1 MTTEYIVIK
10 IGGVASKQL
19 TPEILAK
26 LSEWQQAGQ
35 KVVIVHGG
43 GFAINQLMEENH
55 IPIHKVNG
63 LRVTSQSDMTLIKEA
78 LVDIV
83 GKNLAGQL
91 TQAVLPAY
99 QLVDELPDLVHADF
113 LDQETYGFVG
123 EVKNITNQTL
133 VALLS
138 QGKIPLIPSLGYSE
152 QGDLLNI
159 NADYLARAVAIS
171 LGAKKLILMTDV
183 KGVLENGQ
191 VLDHLNLVDVHKKID
206 SGVIT
211 GGMIPKIQSAVQTV
225 QAGVEQVI
233 IGDNLTDGTIIKE
246 YEMTKLFSNYKRAA
260 IDFASAQG
268 NYLTDTT
275 GNTYLDFSSGIG
287 VTNLGYHPHVNQAL
301 TEQAGKILHQPNLYH
316 NQLQEDVADLLIG
329 DRDYLA
335 FFCNSGA
342 EANEA
347 AIKIARKA
355 SGKQEIITFQ
365 NSFHGRT
372 FGSMSAT
379 GQDKIK
385 QGFGEGVPHF
395 SYAIFNDIDSV
406 KALASDETAAIML
419 ELVQGESGVQ
429 PADKDFVK
437 ALADFCKETGIYLIV
452 DEVQT
457 GLGRT
462 GKLYAYEHYD
472 IEPDIFTLA
481 KGLANGVPV
490 GAMLA
495 KSSLG
500 EAFSYGSHGST
511 FGGNKLAMAA
521 AKATLEVMLV
531 PGFLDTAL
539 GNGNQLQAKLQAAL
553 SDKETVTTVRGL
565 GYMIG
570 IETTGNLGELVQS
583 ARDKGLILLTAGTN
597 VIRLLPP
604 ITLSDAEIEKGV
616 AILSEIFD

>member
-1 MTTEYIVIK
+1 
-10 IGGVASKQL
+10 
-19 TPEILAK
+19 
-26 LSEWQQAGQ
+26 
-35 KVVIVHGG
+35 
-43 GFAINQLMEENH
+43 
-55 IPIHKVNG
+55 
-63 LRVTSQSDMTLIKEA
+63 
-78 LVDIV
+78 
-83 GKNLAGQL
+83 
-91 TQAVLPAY
+91 
-99 QLVDELPDLVHADF
+99 
-113 LDQETYGFVG
+113 
-123 EVKNITNQTL
+123 
-133 VALLS
+133 
-138 QGKIPLIPSLGYSE
+138 
-152 QGDLLNI
+152 
-159 NADYLARAVAIS
+159 
-171 LGAKKLILMTDV
+171 
-183 KGVLENGQ
+183 
-191 VLDHLNLVDVHKKID
+191 
-206 SGVIT
+206 
-211 GGMIPKIQSAVQTV
+211 
-225 QAGVEQVI
+225 
-233 IGDNLTDGTIIKE
+233 
-246 YEMTKLFSNYKRAA
+246 MTKLFSNYKRAA

-275 GNTYLDFSSGIG
+275 GKTYLDFSSGIG
-287 VTNLGYHPHVNQAL
+287 VTNLGYHPSVNQAL
-301 TEQAGKILHQPNLYH
+301 TDQVGKILHQPNLYH
-316 NQLQEDVADLLIG
+316 NQLQEDVAGLLIG
-329 DRDYLA
+329 DKDYLA

-406 KALASDETAAIML
+406 KTLASDETAAIML

-521 AKATLEVMLV
+521 AKATLEVMLI

-539 GNGNQLQAKLQAAL
+539 ENGNQLQAKLQAAL

-583 ARDKGLILLTAGTN
+583 ARDKGLIVLAAGTN

-616 AILSEIFD
+616 ALLSEIFD

>member
-1 MTTEYIVIK
+1 
-10 IGGVASKQL
+10 
-19 TPEILAK
+19 
-26 LSEWQQAGQ
+26 
-35 KVVIVHGG
+35 
-43 GFAINQLMEENH
+43 
-55 IPIHKVNG
+55 
-63 LRVTSQSDMTLIKEA
+63 
-78 LVDIV
+78 
-83 GKNLAGQL
+83 
-91 TQAVLPAY
+91 
-99 QLVDELPDLVHADF
+99 
-113 LDQETYGFVG
+113 
-123 EVKNITNQTL
+123 
-133 VALLS
+133 
-138 QGKIPLIPSLGYSE
+138 
-152 QGDLLNI
+152 
-159 NADYLARAVAIS
+159 
-171 LGAKKLILMTDV
+171 
-183 KGVLENGQ
+183 
-191 VLDHLNLVDVHKKID
+191 
-206 SGVIT
+206 
-211 GGMIPKIQSAVQTV
+211 
-225 QAGVEQVI
+225 
-233 IGDNLTDGTIIKE
+233 
-246 YEMTKLFSNYKRAA
+246 MTKLFSNYKRAA

-301 TEQAGKILHQPNLYH
+301 TEQVGKILHQPNLYH

-395 SYAIFNDIDSV
+395 SYAVFNDIDSV
-406 KALASDETAAIML
+406 KDLASEETAAIML

-437 ALADFCKETGIYLIV
+437 ALADFSKETGIYLIV

-472 IEPDIFTLA
+472 IEPDIITLA

-531 PGFLDTAL
+531 PGFLDTAFE
-539 GNGNQLQAKLQAAL
+539 NGNQLQAKLQAAL

-583 ARDKGLILLTAGTN
+583 ARDKGLIVLTAGTN

-616 AILSEIFD
+616 ALLSEIFD

>member
-1 MTTEYIVIK
+1 M
-10 IGGVASKQL
+10 
-19 TPEILAK
+19 
-26 LSEWQQAGQ
+26 
-35 KVVIVHGG
+35 
-43 GFAINQLMEENH
+43 
-55 IPIHKVNG
+55 
-63 LRVTSQSDMTLIKEA
+63 
-78 LVDIV
+78 
-83 GKNLAGQL
+83 
-91 TQAVLPAY
+91 
-99 QLVDELPDLVHADF
+99 
-113 LDQETYGFVG
+113 
-123 EVKNITNQTL
+123 
-133 VALLS
+133 
-138 QGKIPLIPSLGYSE
+138 
-152 QGDLLNI
+152 
-159 NADYLARAVAIS
+159 
-171 LGAKKLILMTDV
+171 
-183 KGVLENGQ
+183 
-191 VLDHLNLVDVHKKID
+191 
-206 SGVIT
+206 
-211 GGMIPKIQSAVQTV
+211 
-225 QAGVEQVI
+225 
-233 IGDNLTDGTIIKE
+233 
-246 YEMTKLFSNYKRAA
+246 YKR
-260 IDFASAQG
+260 Q
-268 NYLTDTT
+268 DTT
-275 GNTYLDFSSGIG
+275 GKTYLDFSSGIG
-287 VTNLGYHPHVNQAL
+287 VTNLGYHPRVNQAL
-301 TEQAGKILHQPNLYH
+301 TDQVGKILHQPNLYY
-316 NQLQEDVADLLIG
+316 NQLQEDVAGLLTG
-329 DRDYLA
+329 DKDYLA

-395 SYAIFNDIDSV
+395 SYAIFNDMDSV
-406 KALASDETAAIML
+406 KALANKETSAIML

-429 PADKDFVK
+429 PADKAFVK
-437 ALADFCKETGIYLIV
+437 ALSDYCQETGIYLIV

-457 GLGRT
+457 GIGRT
-462 GKLYAYEHYD
+462 GKLFAYEHYD

-500 EAFSYGSHGST
+500 RAFSYGSHGST
-511 FGGNKLAMAA
+511 FGGNKLSMAA
-521 AKATLEVMLV
+521 AKATLEVMLT

-539 GNGNQLQAKLQAAL
+539 ENGNKLQVKLQEVL

-570 IETTGNLGELVQS
+570 IETTGNLSELVQA
-583 ARDKGLILLTAGTN
+583 ARDKGLIVLTAGTN

>member
-1 MTTEYIVIK
+1 
-10 IGGVASKQL
+10 
-19 TPEILAK
+19 
-26 LSEWQQAGQ
+26 
-35 KVVIVHGG
+35 
-43 GFAINQLMEENH
+43 
-55 IPIHKVNG
+55 
-63 LRVTSQSDMTLIKEA
+63 
-78 LVDIV
+78 
-83 GKNLAGQL
+83 
-91 TQAVLPAY
+91 
-99 QLVDELPDLVHADF
+99 
-113 LDQETYGFVG
+113 
-123 EVKNITNQTL
+123 
-133 VALLS
+133 
-138 QGKIPLIPSLGYSE
+138 
-152 QGDLLNI
+152 
-159 NADYLARAVAIS
+159 
-171 LGAKKLILMTDV
+171 
-183 KGVLENGQ
+183 
-191 VLDHLNLVDVHKKID
+191 
-206 SGVIT
+206 
-211 GGMIPKIQSAVQTV
+211 
-225 QAGVEQVI
+225 
-233 IGDNLTDGTIIKE
+233 
-246 YEMTKLFSNYKRAA
+246 MTKLFSNYKRAA

-301 TEQAGKILHQPNLYH
+301 TDQVGKILHQPNLYY
-316 NQLQEDVADLLIG
+316 NQLQEDVAGLLIG
-329 DRDYLA
+329 DKDYLA

-406 KALASDETAAIML
+406 KTLASDETAAIML

-429 PADKDFVK
+429 PADKAFVK
-437 ALADFCKETGIYLIV
+437 ALADFCKEAGIYLIV

-531 PGFLDTAL
+531 PGFLDTAFE
-539 GNGNQLQAKLQAAL
+539 NGNKLQAKLQAAL

-570 IETTGNLGELVQS
+570 IETTGNLGELVQL
-583 ARDKGLILLTAGTN
+583 ARDKGLIVLTAGTN

>member
-1 MTTEYIVIK
+1 
-10 IGGVASKQL
+10 
-19 TPEILAK
+19 
-26 LSEWQQAGQ
+26 
-35 KVVIVHGG
+35 
-43 GFAINQLMEENH
+43 
-55 IPIHKVNG
+55 
-63 LRVTSQSDMTLIKEA
+63 
-78 LVDIV
+78 
-83 GKNLAGQL
+83 
-91 TQAVLPAY
+91 
-99 QLVDELPDLVHADF
+99 
-113 LDQETYGFVG
+113 
-123 EVKNITNQTL
+123 
-133 VALLS
+133 
-138 QGKIPLIPSLGYSE
+138 
-152 QGDLLNI
+152 
-159 NADYLARAVAIS
+159 
-171 LGAKKLILMTDV
+171 
-183 KGVLENGQ
+183 
-191 VLDHLNLVDVHKKID
+191 
-206 SGVIT
+206 
-211 GGMIPKIQSAVQTV
+211 
-225 QAGVEQVI
+225 
-233 IGDNLTDGTIIKE
+233 
-246 YEMTKLFSNYKRAA
+246 MTKLFSNYKRVA

-268 NYLTDTT
+268 NYLTDTD
-275 GNTYLDFSSGIG
+275 GKTYLDFSSGIG

-301 TEQAGKILHQPNLYH
+301 TEQVGKILHQPNLYH

-329 DRDYLA
+329 DKDYLA

-406 KALASDETAAIML
+406 KTLASDETAAIML

-521 AKATLEVMLV
+521 AKATLEVMLI

-539 GNGNQLQAKLQAAL
+539 ENGNQLQAKLQAAL

-583 ARDKGLILLTAGTN
+583 ARDKGLIVLAAGTN

-616 AILSEIFD
+616 ALLSEIFD

>member
-1 MTTEYIVIK
+1 
-10 IGGVASKQL
+10 
-19 TPEILAK
+19 
-26 LSEWQQAGQ
+26 
-35 KVVIVHGG
+35 
-43 GFAINQLMEENH
+43 
-55 IPIHKVNG
+55 
-63 LRVTSQSDMTLIKEA
+63 
-78 LVDIV
+78 
-83 GKNLAGQL
+83 
-91 TQAVLPAY
+91 
-99 QLVDELPDLVHADF
+99 
-113 LDQETYGFVG
+113 
-123 EVKNITNQTL
+123 
-133 VALLS
+133 
-138 QGKIPLIPSLGYSE
+138 
-152 QGDLLNI
+152 
-159 NADYLARAVAIS
+159 
-171 LGAKKLILMTDV
+171 
-183 KGVLENGQ
+183 
-191 VLDHLNLVDVHKKID
+191 
-206 SGVIT
+206 
-211 GGMIPKIQSAVQTV
+211 
-225 QAGVEQVI
+225 
-233 IGDNLTDGTIIKE
+233 
-246 YEMTKLFSNYKRAA
+246 MTKLFSNYKRAA
-260 IDFASAQG
+260 IDFASAHG

-275 GNTYLDFSSGIG
+275 GKTYLDFSSGIG

-301 TEQAGKILHQPNLYH
+301 TEQVGKILHQPNLYD
-316 NQLQEDVADLLIG
+316 NQLQEDVASLLIA
-329 DRDYLA
+329 DKDYLA

-395 SYAIFNDIDSV
+395 NYAVFNDIDSV
-406 KALASDETAAIML
+406 KALANKETAAIML

-437 ALADFCKETGIYLIV
+437 ALSEYCQETGIYLIV

-457 GLGRT
+457 GIGRT
-462 GKLYAYEHYD
+462 GKLYAYEHYG

-521 AKATLEVMLV
+521 AKATLEVMLA

-539 GNGNQLQAKLQAAL
+539 ENGNKLQAKLQVAL

-570 IETTGNLGELVQS
+570 IETTGNLGELVQA
-583 ARDKGLILLTAGTN
+583 ARDKGLIVLTAGTN

-616 AILSEIFD
+616 TILSEIFD

>member
-1 MTTEYIVIK
+1 
-10 IGGVASKQL
+10 
-19 TPEILAK
+19 
-26 LSEWQQAGQ
+26 
-35 KVVIVHGG
+35 
-43 GFAINQLMEENH
+43 
-55 IPIHKVNG
+55 
-63 LRVTSQSDMTLIKEA
+63 
-78 LVDIV
+78 
-83 GKNLAGQL
+83 
-91 TQAVLPAY
+91 
-99 QLVDELPDLVHADF
+99 
-113 LDQETYGFVG
+113 
-123 EVKNITNQTL
+123 
-133 VALLS
+133 
-138 QGKIPLIPSLGYSE
+138 
-152 QGDLLNI
+152 
-159 NADYLARAVAIS
+159 
-171 LGAKKLILMTDV
+171 
-183 KGVLENGQ
+183 
-191 VLDHLNLVDVHKKID
+191 
-206 SGVIT
+206 
-211 GGMIPKIQSAVQTV
+211 
-225 QAGVEQVI
+225 
-233 IGDNLTDGTIIKE
+233 
-246 YEMTKLFSNYKRAA
+246 MTKLFSNYKRAA
-260 IDFASAQG
+260 IDFASAHG

-275 GNTYLDFSSGIG
+275 GKTYLDFSSGIG

-301 TEQAGKILHQPNLYH
+301 TEQVGKILHQPNLYD
-316 NQLQEDVADLLIG
+316 NQLQEDVAGLLTG
-329 DRDYLA
+329 DKDYLA

-395 SYAIFNDIDSV
+395 NYAVFNDIDSV
-406 KALASDETAAIML
+406 KALANKETAAIML

-437 ALADFCKETGIYLIV
+437 ALSEYCQETGIYLIV

-457 GLGRT
+457 GIGRT

-521 AKATLEVMLV
+521 AKATLEVMLA

-539 GNGNQLQAKLQAAL
+539 ESGNKLQAKLQTAL

-570 IETTGNLGELVQS
+570 IETTGNLGELVQA
-583 ARDKGLILLTAGTN
+583 ARDKGLIVLTAGTN

-616 AILSEIFD
+616 TILSEIFD

>member
-1 MTTEYIVIK
+1 
-10 IGGVASKQL
+10 
-19 TPEILAK
+19 
-26 LSEWQQAGQ
+26 
-35 KVVIVHGG
+35 
-43 GFAINQLMEENH
+43 
-55 IPIHKVNG
+55 
-63 LRVTSQSDMTLIKEA
+63 
-78 LVDIV
+78 
-83 GKNLAGQL
+83 
-91 TQAVLPAY
+91 
-99 QLVDELPDLVHADF
+99 
-113 LDQETYGFVG
+113 
-123 EVKNITNQTL
+123 
-133 VALLS
+133 
-138 QGKIPLIPSLGYSE
+138 
-152 QGDLLNI
+152 
-159 NADYLARAVAIS
+159 
-171 LGAKKLILMTDV
+171 
-183 KGVLENGQ
+183 
-191 VLDHLNLVDVHKKID
+191 
-206 SGVIT
+206 
-211 GGMIPKIQSAVQTV
+211 
-225 QAGVEQVI
+225 
-233 IGDNLTDGTIIKE
+233 
-246 YEMTKLFSNYKRAA
+246 MTKLFSNYKRAA

-275 GNTYLDFSSGIG
+275 GKTYLDFSSGIG

-301 TEQAGKILHQPNLYH
+301 TEQVGKILHQPNLYH
-316 NQLQEDVADLLIG
+316 NQLQEDVAGLLIG
-329 DRDYLA
+329 DKDYLA

-429 PADKDFVK
+429 PADKAFVK
-437 ALADFCKETGIYLIV
+437 ALADFCKEAGIYLIV

-531 PGFLDTAL
+531 PGFLDIAL
-539 GNGNQLQAKLQAAL
+539 ENGNQLQAKLQATL

-583 ARDKGLILLTAGTN
+583 ARDKGLIVLTAGTN

-616 AILSEIFD
+616 ALLSEIFD

>member
-1 MTTEYIVIK
+1 
-10 IGGVASKQL
+10 
-19 TPEILAK
+19 
-26 LSEWQQAGQ
+26 
-35 KVVIVHGG
+35 
-43 GFAINQLMEENH
+43 
-55 IPIHKVNG
+55 
-63 LRVTSQSDMTLIKEA
+63 
-78 LVDIV
+78 
-83 GKNLAGQL
+83 
-91 TQAVLPAY
+91 
-99 QLVDELPDLVHADF
+99 
-113 LDQETYGFVG
+113 
-123 EVKNITNQTL
+123 
-133 VALLS
+133 
-138 QGKIPLIPSLGYSE
+138 
-152 QGDLLNI
+152 
-159 NADYLARAVAIS
+159 
-171 LGAKKLILMTDV
+171 
-183 KGVLENGQ
+183 
-191 VLDHLNLVDVHKKID
+191 
-206 SGVIT
+206 
-211 GGMIPKIQSAVQTV
+211 
-225 QAGVEQVI
+225 
-233 IGDNLTDGTIIKE
+233 
-246 YEMTKLFSNYKRAA
+246 MTKLFSNYKRAA

-301 TEQAGKILHQPNLYH
+301 TEQVGKILHQPNLYH
-316 NQLQEDVADLLIG
+316 NQLQEDVAGLLIG
-329 DRDYLA
+329 DKDYLA

-437 ALADFCKETGIYLIV
+437 ALADFSKETGIYLIV

-531 PGFLDTAL
+531 PGFLDTAFE
-539 GNGNQLQAKLQAAL
+539 NGNQLQAKLQAAL

-583 ARDKGLILLTAGTN
+583 ARDKGLIVLTAGTN

-616 AILSEIFD
+616 ALLSEIFD

>member
-1 MTTEYIVIK
+1 
-10 IGGVASKQL
+10 
-19 TPEILAK
+19 
-26 LSEWQQAGQ
+26 
-35 KVVIVHGG
+35 
-43 GFAINQLMEENH
+43 
-55 IPIHKVNG
+55 
-63 LRVTSQSDMTLIKEA
+63 
-78 LVDIV
+78 
-83 GKNLAGQL
+83 
-91 TQAVLPAY
+91 
-99 QLVDELPDLVHADF
+99 
-113 LDQETYGFVG
+113 
-123 EVKNITNQTL
+123 
-133 VALLS
+133 
-138 QGKIPLIPSLGYSE
+138 
-152 QGDLLNI
+152 
-159 NADYLARAVAIS
+159 
-171 LGAKKLILMTDV
+171 
-183 KGVLENGQ
+183 
-191 VLDHLNLVDVHKKID
+191 
-206 SGVIT
+206 
-211 GGMIPKIQSAVQTV
+211 
-225 QAGVEQVI
+225 
-233 IGDNLTDGTIIKE
+233 
-246 YEMTKLFSNYKRAA
+246 MTKLFSNYKRTA
-260 IDFASAQG
+260 IDFASAHG

-275 GNTYLDFSSGIG
+275 GKTYLDFSSGIG

-301 TEQAGKILHQPNLYH
+301 TEQVGKILHQPNLYH
-316 NQLQEDVADLLIG
+316 NQLQEDVASLLIA
-329 DRDYLA
+329 DKDYLA

-395 SYAIFNDIDSV
+395 NYAVFNDIDSV
-406 KALASDETAAIML
+406 KALANKETAAIML

-437 ALADFCKETGIYLIV
+437 ALSEYCQETGIYLIV

-457 GLGRT
+457 GIGRT
-462 GKLYAYEHYD
+462 GKLYAYEHYG

-521 AKATLEVMLV
+521 AKATLEVMLA

-539 GNGNQLQAKLQAAL
+539 ENGNKLQAKLQAAL

-570 IETTGNLGELVQS
+570 IETTGNLGELVQA
-583 ARDKGLILLTAGTN
+583 ARDKGLIVLTAGTN

-616 AILSEIFD
+616 TILSEIFD

>member
-1 MTTEYIVIK
+1 
-10 IGGVASKQL
+10 
-19 TPEILAK
+19 
-26 LSEWQQAGQ
+26 
-35 KVVIVHGG
+35 
-43 GFAINQLMEENH
+43 
-55 IPIHKVNG
+55 
-63 LRVTSQSDMTLIKEA
+63 
-78 LVDIV
+78 
-83 GKNLAGQL
+83 
-91 TQAVLPAY
+91 
-99 QLVDELPDLVHADF
+99 
-113 LDQETYGFVG
+113 
-123 EVKNITNQTL
+123 
-133 VALLS
+133 
-138 QGKIPLIPSLGYSE
+138 
-152 QGDLLNI
+152 
-159 NADYLARAVAIS
+159 
-171 LGAKKLILMTDV
+171 
-183 KGVLENGQ
+183 
-191 VLDHLNLVDVHKKID
+191 
-206 SGVIT
+206 
-211 GGMIPKIQSAVQTV
+211 
-225 QAGVEQVI
+225 
-233 IGDNLTDGTIIKE
+233 
-246 YEMTKLFSNYKRAA
+246 MTKLFSNYKRAA
-260 IDFASAQG
+260 IDFASAHG

-275 GNTYLDFSSGIG
+275 GKTYLDFSSGIG

-301 TEQAGKILHQPNLYH
+301 TEQVGKILHQPNLYH
-316 NQLQEDVADLLIG
+316 NQLQEDVAGLLTG
-329 DRDYLA
+329 DKDYLA

-395 SYAIFNDIDSV
+395 NYAVFNNIESV
-406 KALASDETAAIML
+406 KALANKETAAIML

-437 ALADFCKETGIYLIV
+437 ALSEYCQETGIYLIV

-457 GLGRT
+457 GIGRT
-462 GKLYAYEHYD
+462 GKLYAYEHYG

-521 AKATLEVMLV
+521 AKATLEVMLA

-539 GNGNQLQAKLQAAL
+539 ESGNKLQAKLQTAL

-570 IETTGNLGELVQS
+570 IETTGNLGELVQA
-583 ARDKGLILLTAGTN
+583 ARDKGLIVLTAGTN

-616 AILSEIFD
+616 TILSEIFD

>member
-1 MTTEYIVIK
+1 
-10 IGGVASKQL
+10 
-19 TPEILAK
+19 
-26 LSEWQQAGQ
+26 
-35 KVVIVHGG
+35 
-43 GFAINQLMEENH
+43 
-55 IPIHKVNG
+55 
-63 LRVTSQSDMTLIKEA
+63 
-78 LVDIV
+78 
-83 GKNLAGQL
+83 
-91 TQAVLPAY
+91 
-99 QLVDELPDLVHADF
+99 
-113 LDQETYGFVG
+113 
-123 EVKNITNQTL
+123 
-133 VALLS
+133 
-138 QGKIPLIPSLGYSE
+138 
-152 QGDLLNI
+152 
-159 NADYLARAVAIS
+159 
-171 LGAKKLILMTDV
+171 
-183 KGVLENGQ
+183 
-191 VLDHLNLVDVHKKID
+191 
-206 SGVIT
+206 
-211 GGMIPKIQSAVQTV
+211 
-225 QAGVEQVI
+225 
-233 IGDNLTDGTIIKE
+233 
-246 YEMTKLFSNYKRAA
+246 MTKLFSNYKRAA
-260 IDFASAQG
+260 IDFASAHG

-275 GNTYLDFSSGIG
+275 GKTYLDFSSGIG

-301 TEQAGKILHQPNLYH
+301 TEQVGKILHQPNLYD
-316 NQLQEDVADLLIG
+316 NQLQEDVAGLLIG
-329 DRDYLA
+329 DKDYLA

-395 SYAIFNDIDSV
+395 NYAVFNDIDSV
-406 KALASDETAAIML
+406 KALANKETAAIML

-437 ALADFCKETGIYLIV
+437 ALSEYCQETGIYLIV

-457 GLGRT
+457 GIGRT
-462 GKLYAYEHYD
+462 GKLFSYEHYD

-500 EAFSYGSHGST
+500 GAFSYGSHGST

-521 AKATLEVMLV
+521 AKATLKVMLA

-539 GNGNQLQAKLQAAL
+539 ENGNKLQAKLQTAL

-570 IETTGNLGELVQS
+570 IETTGNLGELVQA
-583 ARDKGLILLTAGTN
+583 ARDKGLIVLTAGTN

-604 ITLSDAEIEKGV
+604 ITLSDDEIEKGV
-616 AILSEIFD
+616 TILSEIFD

>member
-1 MTTEYIVIK
+1 
-10 IGGVASKQL
+10 
-19 TPEILAK
+19 
-26 LSEWQQAGQ
+26 
-35 KVVIVHGG
+35 
-43 GFAINQLMEENH
+43 
-55 IPIHKVNG
+55 
-63 LRVTSQSDMTLIKEA
+63 
-78 LVDIV
+78 
-83 GKNLAGQL
+83 
-91 TQAVLPAY
+91 
-99 QLVDELPDLVHADF
+99 
-113 LDQETYGFVG
+113 
-123 EVKNITNQTL
+123 
-133 VALLS
+133 
-138 QGKIPLIPSLGYSE
+138 
-152 QGDLLNI
+152 
-159 NADYLARAVAIS
+159 
-171 LGAKKLILMTDV
+171 
-183 KGVLENGQ
+183 
-191 VLDHLNLVDVHKKID
+191 
-206 SGVIT
+206 
-211 GGMIPKIQSAVQTV
+211 
-225 QAGVEQVI
+225 
-233 IGDNLTDGTIIKE
+233 
-246 YEMTKLFSNYKRAA
+246 MTKLFSNYKRAA
-260 IDFASAQG
+260 IDFASAHG

-275 GNTYLDFSSGIG
+275 GKTYLDFSSGIG
-287 VTNLGYHPHVNQAL
+287 VTNLGYHPYVNQAL
-301 TEQAGKILHQPNLYH
+301 TEQVGKILHQPNLYD
-316 NQLQEDVADLLIG
+316 NQLQEDVASLLIA
-329 DRDYLA
+329 DKDYLA

-395 SYAIFNDIDSV
+395 NYAVFNDIDSV
-406 KALASDETAAIML
+406 KALANKETAAIML

-437 ALADFCKETGIYLIV
+437 ALSEYCQETGIYLIV

-457 GLGRT
+457 GIGRT
-462 GKLYAYEHYD
+462 GKLYAYEHYG

-521 AKATLEVMLV
+521 AKATLEVMLA

-539 GNGNQLQAKLQAAL
+539 ESGNKLQAKLQTAL

-570 IETTGNLGELVQS
+570 IETTGNLGELVQA
-583 ARDKGLILLTAGTN
+583 ARDKGLIVLTAGTN

-616 AILSEIFD
+616 TILSEIFD

>member
-1 MTTEYIVIK
+1 
-10 IGGVASKQL
+10 
-19 TPEILAK
+19 
-26 LSEWQQAGQ
+26 
-35 KVVIVHGG
+35 
-43 GFAINQLMEENH
+43 
-55 IPIHKVNG
+55 
-63 LRVTSQSDMTLIKEA
+63 
-78 LVDIV
+78 
-83 GKNLAGQL
+83 
-91 TQAVLPAY
+91 
-99 QLVDELPDLVHADF
+99 
-113 LDQETYGFVG
+113 
-123 EVKNITNQTL
+123 
-133 VALLS
+133 
-138 QGKIPLIPSLGYSE
+138 
-152 QGDLLNI
+152 
-159 NADYLARAVAIS
+159 
-171 LGAKKLILMTDV
+171 
-183 KGVLENGQ
+183 
-191 VLDHLNLVDVHKKID
+191 
-206 SGVIT
+206 
-211 GGMIPKIQSAVQTV
+211 
-225 QAGVEQVI
+225 
-233 IGDNLTDGTIIKE
+233 
-246 YEMTKLFSNYKRAA
+246 MTKLFSNYKRAA
-260 IDFASAQG
+260 IDFASAHG

-275 GNTYLDFSSGIG
+275 GKTYLDFSSGIG
-287 VTNLGYHPHVNQAL
+287 VTNLGYHPYVNQAL
-301 TEQAGKILHQPNLYH
+301 TEQVGKILHQPNLYH
-316 NQLQEDVADLLIG
+316 NQLQEDVASLLIA
-329 DRDYLA
+329 DKDYLA

-395 SYAIFNDIDSV
+395 NYAVFNDIDSV
-406 KALASDETAAIML
+406 KALANKETAAIML

-437 ALADFCKETGIYLIV
+437 ALSKYCQETGIYLIV

-457 GLGRT
+457 GIGRT

-521 AKATLEVMLV
+521 AKATLEVMLA

-539 GNGNQLQAKLQAAL
+539 ENGNKLQAKLQTAL

-570 IETTGNLGELVQS
+570 IETTGNLGELVQA
-583 ARDKGLILLTAGTN
+583 ARDKGLIVLTAGTN

-604 ITLSDAEIEKGV
+604 ITLSDEEIEKGV
-616 AILSEIFD
+616 TILSEIFD

>member
-1 MTTEYIVIK
+1 
-10 IGGVASKQL
+10 
-19 TPEILAK
+19 
-26 LSEWQQAGQ
+26 
-35 KVVIVHGG
+35 
-43 GFAINQLMEENH
+43 
-55 IPIHKVNG
+55 
-63 LRVTSQSDMTLIKEA
+63 
-78 LVDIV
+78 
-83 GKNLAGQL
+83 
-91 TQAVLPAY
+91 
-99 QLVDELPDLVHADF
+99 
-113 LDQETYGFVG
+113 
-123 EVKNITNQTL
+123 
-133 VALLS
+133 
-138 QGKIPLIPSLGYSE
+138 
-152 QGDLLNI
+152 
-159 NADYLARAVAIS
+159 
-171 LGAKKLILMTDV
+171 
-183 KGVLENGQ
+183 
-191 VLDHLNLVDVHKKID
+191 
-206 SGVIT
+206 
-211 GGMIPKIQSAVQTV
+211 
-225 QAGVEQVI
+225 
-233 IGDNLTDGTIIKE
+233 
-246 YEMTKLFSNYKRAA
+246 MTKLFSNYKRAA

-287 VTNLGYHPHVNQAL
+287 VTNLGYHPYVNQAL
-301 TEQAGKILHQPNLYH
+301 TEQVGKILHQPNLYH
-316 NQLQEDVADLLIG
+316 NQLQEDVAGLLIG
-329 DRDYLA
+329 DKDYLA

-521 AKATLEVMLV
+521 AKATLEVMLI

-539 GNGNQLQAKLQAAL
+539 ENGNQLQAKLQAAL

-583 ARDKGLILLTAGTN
+583 ARDKGLIVLAAGTN

-616 AILSEIFD
+616 ALLSEIFD

>member
-1 MTTEYIVIK
+1 
-10 IGGVASKQL
+10 
-19 TPEILAK
+19 
-26 LSEWQQAGQ
+26 
-35 KVVIVHGG
+35 
-43 GFAINQLMEENH
+43 
-55 IPIHKVNG
+55 
-63 LRVTSQSDMTLIKEA
+63 
-78 LVDIV
+78 
-83 GKNLAGQL
+83 
-91 TQAVLPAY
+91 
-99 QLVDELPDLVHADF
+99 
-113 LDQETYGFVG
+113 
-123 EVKNITNQTL
+123 
-133 VALLS
+133 
-138 QGKIPLIPSLGYSE
+138 
-152 QGDLLNI
+152 
-159 NADYLARAVAIS
+159 
-171 LGAKKLILMTDV
+171 
-183 KGVLENGQ
+183 
-191 VLDHLNLVDVHKKID
+191 
-206 SGVIT
+206 
-211 GGMIPKIQSAVQTV
+211 
-225 QAGVEQVI
+225 
-233 IGDNLTDGTIIKE
+233 
-246 YEMTKLFSNYKRAA
+246 MTKLFSNYKRAA

-287 VTNLGYHPHVNQAL
+287 VTNLGYHPYVNQAL
-301 TEQAGKILHQPNLYH
+301 TEQVGKILHQPNLYH
-316 NQLQEDVADLLIG
+316 NQLQEDVAGLLIG
-329 DRDYLA
+329 DKDYLA

-406 KALASDETAAIML
+406 KTLASDETAAIML

-521 AKATLEVMLV
+521 AKATLEVMLI

-539 GNGNQLQAKLQAAL
+539 ENGNQLQAKLQAAL

-583 ARDKGLILLTAGTN
+583 ARDKGLIVLAAGTN

-616 AILSEIFD
+616 ALLSEIFD

>member
-1 MTTEYIVIK
+1 
-10 IGGVASKQL
+10 
-19 TPEILAK
+19 
-26 LSEWQQAGQ
+26 
-35 KVVIVHGG
+35 
-43 GFAINQLMEENH
+43 
-55 IPIHKVNG
+55 
-63 LRVTSQSDMTLIKEA
+63 
-78 LVDIV
+78 
-83 GKNLAGQL
+83 
-91 TQAVLPAY
+91 
-99 QLVDELPDLVHADF
+99 
-113 LDQETYGFVG
+113 
-123 EVKNITNQTL
+123 
-133 VALLS
+133 
-138 QGKIPLIPSLGYSE
+138 
-152 QGDLLNI
+152 
-159 NADYLARAVAIS
+159 
-171 LGAKKLILMTDV
+171 
-183 KGVLENGQ
+183 
-191 VLDHLNLVDVHKKID
+191 
-206 SGVIT
+206 
-211 GGMIPKIQSAVQTV
+211 
-225 QAGVEQVI
+225 
-233 IGDNLTDGTIIKE
+233 
-246 YEMTKLFSNYKRAA
+246 MTKLFSNYKRAA

-287 VTNLGYHPHVNQAL
+287 VTNLGYHPSVNQAL
-301 TEQAGKILHQPNLYH
+301 TEQVGKILHQPNLYH
-316 NQLQEDVADLLIG
+316 NQLQEDVAGLLIG
-329 DRDYLA
+329 DKDYLA

-385 QGFGEGVPHF
+385 RGFGEGVPHF
-395 SYAIFNDIDSV
+395 IYAIFNDIDSV
-406 KALASDETAAIML
+406 KDLASDETAAIML

-437 ALADFCKETGIYLIV
+437 ALADFCKEMGIYLIV

-539 GNGNQLQAKLQAAL
+539 ENGNQLQAKLQAAL

-583 ARDKGLILLTAGTN
+583 ARDKGLIVLTAGTN

-616 AILSEIFD
+616 ALLSEIFD

>member
-1 MTTEYIVIK
+1 
-10 IGGVASKQL
+10 
-19 TPEILAK
+19 
-26 LSEWQQAGQ
+26 
-35 KVVIVHGG
+35 
-43 GFAINQLMEENH
+43 
-55 IPIHKVNG
+55 
-63 LRVTSQSDMTLIKEA
+63 
-78 LVDIV
+78 
-83 GKNLAGQL
+83 
-91 TQAVLPAY
+91 
-99 QLVDELPDLVHADF
+99 
-113 LDQETYGFVG
+113 
-123 EVKNITNQTL
+123 
-133 VALLS
+133 
-138 QGKIPLIPSLGYSE
+138 
-152 QGDLLNI
+152 
-159 NADYLARAVAIS
+159 
-171 LGAKKLILMTDV
+171 
-183 KGVLENGQ
+183 
-191 VLDHLNLVDVHKKID
+191 
-206 SGVIT
+206 
-211 GGMIPKIQSAVQTV
+211 
-225 QAGVEQVI
+225 
-233 IGDNLTDGTIIKE
+233 
-246 YEMTKLFSNYKRAA
+246 MTKLFSNYKRAA
-260 IDFASAQG
+260 IDFASAHG

-275 GNTYLDFSSGIG
+275 GKTYLDFSSGIG

-301 TEQAGKILHQPNLYH
+301 TEQVGKILHQPNLYH
-316 NQLQEDVADLLIG
+316 NQLQEDVAGLLIG
-329 DRDYLA
+329 DKDYLA

-395 SYAIFNDIDSV
+395 NYAIFNDIDSV
-406 KALASDETAAIML
+406 KALANKETAAIML

-437 ALADFCKETGIYLIV
+437 ALSEYCQETGIYLIV

-457 GLGRT
+457 GIGRT
-462 GKLYAYEHYD
+462 GKLYAYEHYG

-521 AKATLEVMLV
+521 AKATLEVMLA

-539 GNGNQLQAKLQAAL
+539 ENGNKLQAKLQAAL

-570 IETTGNLGELVQS
+570 IETTGNLGELVQA
-583 ARDKGLILLTAGTN
+583 ARDKGLIVLTAGTN

-616 AILSEIFD
+616 TILSEIFD

>member
-1 MTTEYIVIK
+1 MT
-10 IGGVASKQL
+10 
-19 TPEILAK
+19 
-26 LSEWQQAGQ
+26 
-35 KVVIVHGG
+35 
-43 GFAINQLMEENH
+43 
-55 IPIHKVNG
+55 
-63 LRVTSQSDMTLIKEA
+63 R
-78 LVDIV
+78 
-83 GKNLAGQL
+83 
-91 TQAVLPAY
+91 
-99 QLVDELPDLVHADF
+99 
-113 LDQETYGFVG
+113 
-123 EVKNITNQTL
+123 
-133 VALLS
+133 
-138 QGKIPLIPSLGYSE
+138 
-152 QGDLLNI
+152 
-159 NADYLARAVAIS
+159 
-171 LGAKKLILMTDV
+171 
-183 KGVLENGQ
+183 
-191 VLDHLNLVDVHKKID
+191 
-206 SGVIT
+206 
-211 GGMIPKIQSAVQTV
+211 
-225 QAGVEQVI
+225 
-233 IGDNLTDGTIIKE
+233 
-246 YEMTKLFSNYKRAA
+246 LFSNYKRAA

-275 GNTYLDFSSGIG
+275 GKTYLDFSSGIG

-301 TEQAGKILHQPNLYH
+301 TEQVGKILHQPNLYH
-316 NQLQEDVADLLIG
+316 NQLQEDVAGLLIG
-329 DRDYLA
+329 DKDYLA

-395 SYAIFNDIDSV
+395 SYAIFNDIASV

-437 ALADFCKETGIYLIV
+437 VLADFCKETGIYLIV

-539 GNGNQLQAKLQAAL
+539 ENGNQLQAKLQAAL

-583 ARDKGLILLTAGTN
+583 ARDKGLIVLTAGTN

-616 AILSEIFD
+616 ALLSEIFD

>member
-1 MTTEYIVIK
+1 
-10 IGGVASKQL
+10 
-19 TPEILAK
+19 
-26 LSEWQQAGQ
+26 
-35 KVVIVHGG
+35 
-43 GFAINQLMEENH
+43 
-55 IPIHKVNG
+55 
-63 LRVTSQSDMTLIKEA
+63 
-78 LVDIV
+78 
-83 GKNLAGQL
+83 
-91 TQAVLPAY
+91 
-99 QLVDELPDLVHADF
+99 
-113 LDQETYGFVG
+113 
-123 EVKNITNQTL
+123 
-133 VALLS
+133 
-138 QGKIPLIPSLGYSE
+138 
-152 QGDLLNI
+152 
-159 NADYLARAVAIS
+159 
-171 LGAKKLILMTDV
+171 
-183 KGVLENGQ
+183 
-191 VLDHLNLVDVHKKID
+191 
-206 SGVIT
+206 
-211 GGMIPKIQSAVQTV
+211 
-225 QAGVEQVI
+225 
-233 IGDNLTDGTIIKE
+233 
-246 YEMTKLFSNYKRAA
+246 MTKLFSNYKRSA

-287 VTNLGYHPHVNQAL
+287 VTNLGYHPSVNQAL
-301 TEQAGKILHQPNLYH
+301 TDQVGKILHQPNLYH
-316 NQLQEDVADLLIG
+316 NQLQEDVAGLLIG
-329 DRDYLA
+329 DKDYLA

-406 KALASDETAAIML
+406 KALAGDETAAIML

-539 GNGNQLQAKLQAAL
+539 ENGNQLQAKLQAAL

-583 ARDKGLILLTAGTN
+583 ARDKGLIVLTAGTN

-616 AILSEIFD
+616 ALLSEIFD

>member
-1 MTTEYIVIK
+1 
-10 IGGVASKQL
+10 
-19 TPEILAK
+19 
-26 LSEWQQAGQ
+26 
-35 KVVIVHGG
+35 
-43 GFAINQLMEENH
+43 
-55 IPIHKVNG
+55 
-63 LRVTSQSDMTLIKEA
+63 
-78 LVDIV
+78 
-83 GKNLAGQL
+83 
-91 TQAVLPAY
+91 
-99 QLVDELPDLVHADF
+99 
-113 LDQETYGFVG
+113 
-123 EVKNITNQTL
+123 
-133 VALLS
+133 
-138 QGKIPLIPSLGYSE
+138 
-152 QGDLLNI
+152 
-159 NADYLARAVAIS
+159 
-171 LGAKKLILMTDV
+171 
-183 KGVLENGQ
+183 
-191 VLDHLNLVDVHKKID
+191 
-206 SGVIT
+206 
-211 GGMIPKIQSAVQTV
+211 
-225 QAGVEQVI
+225 
-233 IGDNLTDGTIIKE
+233 
-246 YEMTKLFSNYKRAA
+246 MTKLFSNYKRAA

-268 NYLTDTT
+268 NYLTDTD
-275 GNTYLDFSSGIG
+275 GKTYLDFSSGIG

-301 TEQAGKILHQPNLYH
+301 TDQVGKILHQPNLYH
-316 NQLQEDVADLLIG
+316 NQLQEDVANLLIG
-329 DRDYLA
+329 DKDYLA

-395 SYAIFNDIDSV
+395 SYAIFNDIASV

-500 EAFSYGSHGST
+500 AAFSYGSHGST

-521 AKATLEVMLV
+521 AKATLEVMLA

-539 GNGNQLQAKLQAAL
+539 ENGNKLQEQLQAAL

-570 IETTGNLGELVQS
+570 IETTGNLGELVQA
-583 ARDKGLILLTAGTN
+583 ARDKGLIVLTAGTN

-604 ITLSDAEIEKGV
+604 ITLSDTEIEKGV

>member
-1 MTTEYIVIK
+1 
-10 IGGVASKQL
+10 
-19 TPEILAK
+19 
-26 LSEWQQAGQ
+26 
-35 KVVIVHGG
+35 
-43 GFAINQLMEENH
+43 
-55 IPIHKVNG
+55 
-63 LRVTSQSDMTLIKEA
+63 
-78 LVDIV
+78 
-83 GKNLAGQL
+83 
-91 TQAVLPAY
+91 
-99 QLVDELPDLVHADF
+99 
-113 LDQETYGFVG
+113 
-123 EVKNITNQTL
+123 
-133 VALLS
+133 
-138 QGKIPLIPSLGYSE
+138 
-152 QGDLLNI
+152 
-159 NADYLARAVAIS
+159 
-171 LGAKKLILMTDV
+171 
-183 KGVLENGQ
+183 
-191 VLDHLNLVDVHKKID
+191 
-206 SGVIT
+206 
-211 GGMIPKIQSAVQTV
+211 
-225 QAGVEQVI
+225 
-233 IGDNLTDGTIIKE
+233 
-246 YEMTKLFSNYKRAA
+246 MTKLFSNYKRAA
-260 IDFASAQG
+260 IDFASAHG
-268 NYLTDTT
+268 NNLTDTT
-275 GNTYLDFSSGIG
+275 GKTYLDFSSGIG
-287 VTNLGYHPHVNQAL
+287 VTNLGYHPYVNQAL
-301 TEQAGKILHQPNLYH
+301 TDQVGKILHQPNLYD
-316 NQLQEDVADLLIG
+316 NQLQEDVASLLIG
-329 DRDYLA
+329 DKDYLA

-395 SYAIFNDIDSV
+395 NYAVFNDIDSV
-406 KALASDETAAIML
+406 KALANKETAAIML

-437 ALADFCKETGIYLIV
+437 ALSDFCKETGIYLIV

-457 GLGRT
+457 GIGRT

-495 KSSLG
+495 KSNLG

-521 AKATLEVMLV
+521 AKATLEVMLA

-539 GNGNQLQAKLQAAL
+539 ESGNKLQAKLQAAL

-570 IETTGNLGELVQS
+570 IETTGNLGELVQA
-583 ARDKGLILLTAGTN
+583 ARDKGLIVLTAGTN

-616 AILSEIFD
+616 TILSEIFD